1 MNINKDKNKVR
12 EVNNKFEYDESV
24 NEFCGLIF
32 HCPNCN
38 EEFHIHV
45 ANVWLNNKKGKRN
58 LEN

>member
-1 MNINKDKNKVR
+1 MKSKVR
-12 EVNNKFEYDESV
+12 EINNKFEYDESV

-45 ANVWLNNKKGKRN
+45 SNVWINNKFKSLTKEK
-58 LEN
+58 LKEKK